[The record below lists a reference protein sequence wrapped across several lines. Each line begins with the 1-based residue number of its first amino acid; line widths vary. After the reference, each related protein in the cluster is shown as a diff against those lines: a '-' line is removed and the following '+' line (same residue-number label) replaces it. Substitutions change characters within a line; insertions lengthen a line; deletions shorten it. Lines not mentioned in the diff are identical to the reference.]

1 MVTSDDKSS
10 APASASR
17 TTPVSAALRWTVVLL
32 TLAALFAIGPLW
44 ASLLLAAFAAVVVA
58 PFHARLS
65 KKLGGSK
72 GSAAA
77 LTVGLVVVLL
87 LPVLTVA
94 LSVSASLLALPA
106 QMQGSKGA
114 TDVWHRLSSSSG
126 GMPELNVQ
134 SLLEFGKRHGAQAL
148 RAAQS
153 FFGAAATALVG
164 LFIFVYGFHTFLV
177 DGRRAYAW
185 ALRHSPI
192 PRSSLRRLG
201 DAFCES
207 ARGLLIGVGLTAL
220 IQAAGATIGYVALSV
235 PQPLVLGLITCAAA
249 LIPSIGTALVW
260 APVTLALLLTGRP
273 IAAAIMLAIG
283 ALVSVVDNLIRPAL
297 STYGELSMSTFLLL
311 IAMLGGIAAFGA
323 MGLLLG
329 PLVVRLAL
337 EAWEILHDEGLDAAA
352 APKKAAHARRARAL
366 LFARGKTG

>member
-1 MVTSDDKSS
+1 MAASDDKRS
-10 APASASR
+10 A
-17 TTPVSAALRWTVVLL
+17 VSGALRWTVVLL
-32 TLAALFAIGPLW
+32 TVAALFAIGPLW
-44 ASLLLAAFAAVVVA
+44 APLLLAAFAAVVAA

-65 KKLGGSK
+65 QKLGGSK
-72 GSAAA
+72 RGAAA
-77 LTVGLVVVLL
+77 LTVALVVLL
-87 LPVLTVA
+87 LVPMVTVVF
-94 LSVSASLLALPA
+94 SVSASLSALPA
-106 QMQGSKGA
+106 QMRGSKGA

-126 GMPELNVQ
+126 GMPDLNAQ
-134 SLLEFGKRHGAQAL
+134 SLLDFGKQHGAEAL

-177 DGRRAYAW
+177 DGRRAYTW

-192 PRSSLRRLG
+192 PRSNLRRLG
-201 DAFCES
+201 EAFCES

-220 IQAAGATIGYVALSV
+220 LQAAGATIGYVALRV

-249 LIPSIGTALVW
+249 LIPSVGTALVW

-273 IAAAIMLAIG
+273 AAAAIMLAIG
-283 ALVSVVDNLIRPAL
+283 SFVAVVDNLIRPAL
-297 STYGELSMSTFLLL
+297 SKYGELSMSTFLLL
-311 IAMLGGIAAFGA
+311 VAMLGGIAAFGA

-329 PLVVRLAL
+329 PLVVRLAI

-352 APKKAAHARRARAL
+352 GPKKAPHARRSRAL
-366 LFARGKTG
+366 PFARGKTG